1 MIEYKGYTMGPIE
14 IDVTDDTLS
23 ATVAGLKDV
32 IYFEGSSATE
42 LQQAFRKSIDDYLA
56 LCADRGRPPD
66 RPYTGGGGR
75 CEPERMDFA
84 AHRRGGLK
92 IQLHAFCVCLSRVA
106 KFS

>member
-66 RPYTGGGGR
+66 RPYKGAIALRTA
-75 CEPERMDFA
+75 PELHRKA
-84 AHRRGGLK
+84 ALRAAAEGVSLNEWISRR
-92 IQLHAFCVCLSRVA
+92 IAEA
-106 KFS
+106 A